1 MSENASDSILC
12 PGLNILRAGNVMY
25 GHTLGAGD
33 QDSLPAA
40 LSRCLRI
47 RDERL
52 VSYWLAQEHT
62 CRVVESC
69 SRDPGNTADGFILD
83 TPGIVGIIR
92 TADCTPLFVW
102 DDHGDTVGLVHVGWR
117 GLAGGILTNLLQL
130 LEKRDVDFSQLN
142 IWMGPAIEGA
152 CYPVGEELPAMFPG
166 PSREFWGFSRLSG
179 KGLTLDVR
187 RGIKNVL
194 RNAGIPES
202 RIVNS
207 RVCTFCE
214 GKLPSYRRDG
224 PDCGRILNFILR
236 KP

>member
-1 MSENASDSILC
+1 MPEDKLDSTRC
-12 PGLNILRAGNVMY
+12 PGLNIYRDGNLIY

-33 QDSLPAA
+33 QDSLPGE

-47 RDERL
+47 RKDRL
-52 VSYWLAQEHT
+52 GSYWLSQEHT
-62 CRVVESC
+62 CRVVESG

-83 TPGIVGIIR
+83 TPGMIGIIR
-92 TADCTPLFVW
+92 TADCTPLFFW
-102 DDHGDTVGLVHVGWR
+102 DDRGDTAGLVHVGWR
-117 GLAGGILTNLLQL
+117 GLAGGILTNLRQL
-130 LEKRDVDFSQLN
+130 LEKRNVDFNQLN

-152 CYPVGEELPAMFPG
+152 CYPVGEELPAIFPG

-179 KGLTLDVR
+179 ANLTLDVR
-187 RGIKNVL
+187 KGIKNFL
-194 RNAGIPES
+194 RDAGIPES